1 MVSLIKGS
9 KAIVVMIFMSFT
21 FDVLAED
28 DIFSKFKA
36 RLNLSDE
43 QIQQFEP
50 ILTDHREKLLS
61 VMKKQGVNPNPG
73 LLKDKIGF
81 RQLRTIKKDIDKV
94 YKQTEGQLV
103 DILSKEQFHEYK
115 KAQEELQ
122 NIIVHGESGG
132 GMVKISITCKNEIK
146 KIDIDD
152 SLFSEERD
160 MLEDLLIAAFNDA
173 IRKADKKTQ
182 ESMSGMTSGLNL
194 PPGMKLPF

>member
-1 MVSLIKGS
+1 MKGG
-9 KAIVVMIFMSFT
+9 I
-21 FDVLAED
+21 
-28 DIFSKFKA
+28 
-36 RLNLSDE
+36 
-43 QIQQFEP
+43 
-50 ILTDHREKLLS
+50 
-61 VMKKQGVNPNPG
+61 
-73 LLKDKIGF
+73 
-81 RQLRTIKKDIDKV
+81 
-94 YKQTEGQLV
+94 GQLMKQAQQMQEKMQ
-103 DILSKEQFHEYK
+103 I
-115 KAQEELQ
+115 AQEELQ